1 MNRNQTMTDLPE
13 FVLDRE
19 FDAPR
24 ELVWRAWTDPTYL
37 QRWYGPGVETVIHK
51 FELEPEGV
59 WLNEMKMKN
68 GSNFQKAPGVETVIH
83 KFELEPEGVWLNE
96 MKMKNGSSFQKAIF
110 KEVTKPE
117 KLVWHHCS
125 TDSDWNTA
133 ANLMMPD
140 WPRILLTTVTF
151 AQSGDKT
158 NVRLSQIPLDATD
171 VEIACFAKMKDGM
184 SGGWGGGYAI
194 IDDVLAELKAG

>member
-1 MNRNQTMTDLPE
+1 MTELPE
-13 FVLDRE
+13 FILDRE

-24 ELVWRAWTDPTYL
+24 ELVWQAWTDPKYL
-37 QRWYGPGVETVIHK
+37 QNWYGPGVETVIHK
-51 FELEPEGV
+51 FELKPDGV

-68 GSNFQKAPGVETVIH
+68 DSFFQKV
-83 KFELEPEGVWLNE
+83 
-96 MKMKNGSSFQKAIF
+96 IF
-110 KEVTKPE
+110 KEVTIPE

-125 TDSDWNTA
+125 ADSDWNVA
-133 ANLMMPD
+133 ANPMMPD

-151 AQSGDKT
+151 EEKGIKT

-171 VEIACFAKMKDGM
+171 AEIACFAQMKDGM

-194 IDDVLAELKAG
+194 IDELLAELKAK